1 MDKIVFFDGECG
13 LCNRLV
19 DFFIRADT
27 SKTLYFSSLQSPFAI
42 HFFKEREINIQ
53 LDTMY
58 FYHNRQ
64 IYDQSAAVKQLFLCL
79 TGYRHL
85 VGLLIGLAPQ
95 NFADYVYRKSQ
106 KIALSYLAKLAAGY
120 PAKKRRCD
128 FWNIN

>member
-1 MDKIVFFDGECG
+1 LDKIVFFDGECG
-13 LCNRLV
+13 LCNRVV

-85 VGLLIGLAPQ
+85 VGLLIGLAPK
-95 NFADYVYRKSQ
+95 NFADDVYI
-106 KIALSYLAKLAAGY
+106 KISKNRFKFFGKTTCRIPSKEEKMRFLEY
-120 PAKKRRCD
+120 
-128 FWNIN
+128 

>member
-13 LCNRLV
+13 LCNRVV

-85 VGLLIGLAPQ
+85 VGLLIGLAPK
-95 NFADYVYRKSQ
+95 NFADDVYRKIS
-106 KIALSYLAKLAAGY
+106 KNRFKFFGKTTCRIPSKEEKMRFLEY
-120 PAKKRRCD
+120 
-128 FWNIN
+128 

>member
-13 LCNRLV
+13 LCNRVV

-27 SKTLYFSSLQSPFAI
+27 SKTLYFSWLQSPFAI
-42 HFFKEREINIQ
+42 RFFENRGIAIQ

-79 TGYRHL
+79 TDYRHL
-85 VGLLIGLAPQ
+85 VGVLIGLTPQ
-95 NFADYVYRKSQ
+95 NFADYVYRKIS
-106 KIALSYLAKLAAGY
+106 KNRFKLFGKTSCRI
-120 PAKKRRCD
+120 PSKEEKMDLRH
-128 FWNIN
+128 

>member
-13 LCNRLV
+13 LCNRVV
-19 DFFIRADT
+19 DFFIRTDT

-42 HFFKEREINIQ
+42 RFFENRGIAIQ

-85 VGLLIGLAPQ
+85 VGILIGLTPK
-95 NFADYVYRKSQ
+95 NFADYVYRKIS
-106 KIALSYLAKLAAGY
+106 KNRFKLFGKTSCRIPSKEEKMQFLEY
-120 PAKKRRCD
+120 
-128 FWNIN
+128 

>member
-1 MDKIVFFDGECG
+1 LDKIVFFDGECG
-13 LCNRLV
+13 LCNRVV

-85 VGLLIGLAPQ
+85 VGLLIGLAPK
-95 NFADYVYRKSQ
+95 NFADDVYRKIS
-106 KIALSYLAKLAAGY
+106 KNRFKFFGKTTCRIPSKEEKMRFLEY
-120 PAKKRRCD
+120 
-128 FWNIN
+128 